1 MKKRLPV
8 NIDDLALTPRE
19 TKFVCEYVTNGY
31 KADEAAKAA
40 GLLPADAGMVA
51 SRLHCAKLLT
61 NEKIKEAI
69 RRTRDSFVEPYR
81 DIHYA
86 KIQEMLEVRAFYD
99 IADFR
104 KDDGSF
110 KPLNDIPVKLHYAI
124 DNMEEI
130 ITFSK
135 QGDESKTIKYT
146 LANRDKAMAELRAL
160 HEVKEEKKDAGLED
174 KRSELFALVAAL
186 GKGIAIGARTQV
198 IEEQT
203 KMAERLPPE
212 PTSAGSIIKKIKS
225 GDYGK

>member
-19 TKFVCEYVTNGY
+19 IKFVCEYVTNGY

-40 GLLPADAGMVA
+40 GLLSQDAGTVA
-51 SRLHCAKLLT
+51 SRLHCAKLLN

-81 DIHYA
+81 DVHYA
-86 KIQEMLEVRAFYD
+86 KIQEILEIRAFYD
-99 IADFR
+99 VADFR
-104 KDDGSF
+104 NDDGSF
-110 KPLNDIPVKLHYAI
+110 KPLNEIPPKLRYAI
-124 DNMEEI
+124 DNVEEI

-135 QGDESKTIKYT
+135 QGDESRTVKYT
-146 LANRDKAMAELRAL
+146 LANRDKAMSELRTL
-160 HEVKEEKKDAGLED
+160 HETKEEKKDAGIED

-203 KMAERLPPE
+203 KVAERIPAE
-212 PTSAGSIIKKIKS
+212 PTPAGNIIKKIRS
-225 GDYGK
+225 GDYGN